1 MAREVVRK
9 ICGHVEAV
17 YAVGSPERIGRKIG
31 RSLAEPCRVCR
42 SRAPAV
48 AVPEEIPE
56 KRDHKTENVI
66 VRNILEQTEADP

>member
-17 YAVGSPERIGRKIG
+17 YAVGSPERIDRKIG
-31 RSLAEPCRVCR
+31 KRSGEPCRVCR
-42 SRAPAV
+42 SRTLSG

-56 KRDHKTENVI
+56 KRDPKPENPV
-66 VRNILEQTEADP
+66 VRDILEQREASP